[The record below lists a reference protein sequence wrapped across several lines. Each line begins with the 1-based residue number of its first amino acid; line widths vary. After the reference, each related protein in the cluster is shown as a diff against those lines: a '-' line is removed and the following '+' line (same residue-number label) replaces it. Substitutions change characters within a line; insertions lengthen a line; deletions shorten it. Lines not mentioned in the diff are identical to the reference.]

1 MPRRD
6 RRSQSLRRNA
16 AIAAILSLLLH
27 VPFAIWFVDSTYFRE
42 APPPAEDRLE
52 FTFLSVAPPEG
63 EPEEEPEQ
71 ELEEEERDVSGQIVE
86 IAPPEDQTPPDEA
99 DFLAEYNAT
108 VPVQTVDPRTR
119 ADREVTAPTYS
130 EEDAYE
136 LESQVAQRTSSAS
149 TGASTGSRAFRDGR
163 FSHFPDPSLFDFT
176 DQDGVAQDVLSSHDR
191 TFMAGAPSADWLP
204 EVAVSDA
211 TALNAHE
218 FVFAAFWNR
227 VKRLVV
233 FYAGQTLPNARPR
246 VPITK
251 RLYKMQLKG
260 LIALDGTLV
269 AIEIAE
275 PSGVPAFDEAIK
287 EAFRLA
293 APFPDPPAEAA
304 DDDGMIHIRNFGF
317 AIPIVV
323 ERTEMTG
330 IDPRSNVQFPGLI
343 TAPR

>member
-1 MPRRD
+1 VPRRS
-6 RRSQSLRRNA
+6 RRTQSLSRTA
-16 AIAAILSLLLH
+16 VVAGILSLLLH
-27 VPFAIWFVDSTYFRE
+27 VPFAIWFADGTYLR
-42 APPPAEDRLE
+42 APAPQPERLE
-52 FTFLSVAPPEG
+52 FTFLSITPPEAD
-63 EPEEEPEQ
+63 PEEDETEEPAD
-71 ELEEEERDVSGQIVE
+71 EEDPEVDGQIVE
-86 IAPPEDQTPPDEA
+86 IAPPEDQTPPEEA

-119 ADREVTAPTYS
+119 PDREVTAPTYS

-136 LESQVAQRTSSAS
+136 LESQVAQRTASAT
-149 TGASTGSRAFRDGR
+149 TGAATGNRAFRDGR

-176 DQDGVAQDVLSSHDR
+176 DQDGVAQDVLSSHDQ
-191 TFMAGAPSADWLP
+191 TFLAGAPSADWLP
-204 EVAVSDA
+204 DVAVSDS

-227 VKRLVV
+227 VKRLAV

-275 PSGVPAFDEAIK
+275 PSGIPAFDEAIK
-287 EAFRLA
+287 DAFRLA

-304 DDDGMIHIRNFGF
+304 EDDGMIHIRNFGF

-323 ERTEMTG
+323 ERTEMSG